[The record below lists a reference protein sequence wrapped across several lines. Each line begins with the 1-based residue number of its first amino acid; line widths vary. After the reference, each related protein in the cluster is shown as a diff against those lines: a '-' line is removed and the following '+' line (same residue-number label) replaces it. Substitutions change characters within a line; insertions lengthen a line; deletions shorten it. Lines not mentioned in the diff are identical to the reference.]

1 MSINWTNISKC
12 VNFSMVGENKLKKRC
27 AGVCV
32 CVCVCFGGGRGR
44 GEGDE
49 DIHRVS
55 ISDET
60 AGTSVS
66 S

>member
-32 CVCVCFGGGRGR
+32 CVFVCVFVCVCVYVCVFWGRERERGGG
-44 GEGDE
+44 
-49 DIHRVS
+49 
-55 ISDET
+55 
-60 AGTSVS
+60 
-66 S
+66 